1 MSVGQSEDMKAK
13 VSVEDVAGEVPY
25 STEEYKPMLK
35 EFGIDEMAPLIPAI
49 KKPHYLYSRGV
60 VVGQRDFS
68 VVLDAMNKK
77 KPFAVVTGANP
88 SGRLHF
94 GNKLFLD
101 QALWFQEQGA
111 DVFIPVS
118 NEETYVFKKA
128 QTIEQATKNAMNT
141 VIPNIIAMGFDPD
154 KTHIFISTQT
164 PKIYELAMTLSA
176 KLTVS
181 TINAIFGFNASTPPG
196 QVFYGVVQMAHILLP
211 QIKEFGG
218 PKPVVVPIGI
228 DQDPYMRLSR
238 DVAERAGMIKPSST
252 YHKFMHGLRGGK
264 MSGSKPESCVYM
276 DDDEDAA
283 RAKIGRAK
291 TGGAGTVELQ
301 RKNGGNPDVCNVFEY
316 YNFHLAKDD
325 AHAKRVWQ
333 ECRSGKRVCGDCK
346 AECVDLLREWLAA
359 HKKRVEKAKN
369 KMDKF
374 VNLD

>member
-1 MSVGQSEDMKAK
+1 MPVGQSEDAK
-13 VSVEDVAGEVPY
+13 VAVDVAEVSGEVPY

-35 EFGIDEMAPLIPAI
+35 EFGIDLMSPLLSHV
-49 KKPHYLYSRGV
+49 KKPHYLYTRDV
-60 VVGQRDFS
+60 VIGQRDFAT
-68 VVLDAMNKK
+68 VLEAMNRK

-101 QALWFQEQGA
+101 QALWFQQNGA
-111 DVFIPVS
+111 EVFIPIS
-118 NEETYVFKKA
+118 NEETYVFKKS
-128 QTIEQATKNAMNT
+128 QTIEQATKNAMST
-141 VIPNIIAMGFDPD
+141 IIPNIIAMGFDPAH
-154 KTHIFISTQT
+154 TRIFISTQT

-238 DVAERAGMIKPSST
+238 DVAERAGMVKPSST

-283 RAKIGRAK
+283 REKIGRAK

-301 RKNGGNPDVCNVFEY
+301 RKNGGNPDICNVFEY
-316 YNFHLAKDD
+316 YNFHLARDNE
-325 AHAKRVWQ
+325 HAKRVWS
-333 ECRSGKRVCGDCK
+333 ECKAGKRVCGDCK

-359 HKKRVEKAKN
+359 HAKRVEKAKN
-369 KMDKF
+369 KMEKF
-374 VNLD
+374 LLE

>member
-1 MSVGQSEDMKAK
+1 MPVGQSEDAKTK
-13 VSVEDVAGEVPY
+13 VSVEEVAGEVPY

-35 EFGIDEMAPLIPAI
+35 EFGIDEMAPLLGHI
-49 KKPHYLYSRGV
+49 KKPHYLYTRDV
-60 VVGQRDFS
+60 VIGQRDFAT
-68 VVLDAMNKK
+68 VLEAMNKK
-77 KPFAVVTGANP
+77 KPFSVVTGANP

-101 QALWFQEQGA
+101 QALWFQQNGA
-111 DVFIPVS
+111 EVFIPIS

-128 QTIEQATKNAMNT
+128 QTIEQATKNAINT
-141 VIPNIIAMGFDPD
+141 VIPNIIAMGFDPAH
-154 KTHIFISTQT
+154 TRIFISTQT
-164 PKIYELAMTLSA
+164 PKIYELAMSLST
-176 KLTVS
+176 KVTVS
-181 TINAIFGFNASTPPG
+181 TLNAIFGFDASTQSG

-238 DVAERAGMIKPSST
+238 DVAERAGMVKPSST

-283 RAKIGRAK
+283 REKIGRAK
-291 TGGAGTVELQ
+291 TGGAGTVELH
-301 RKNGGNPDVCNVFEY
+301 RKNGGNPDICNVFEY

-346 AECVDLLREWLAA
+346 AECVDLLCEWLAA

-374 VNLD
+374 LNL

>member
-1 MSVGQSEDMKAK
+1 MPVGQPEDMKPK
-13 VSVEDVAGEVPY
+13 VSVEEVAGEVPY

-35 EFGIDEMAPLIPAI
+35 EFGIDLMQPLLGNI
-49 KKPHYLYSRGV
+49 KKPHYLYARDV
-60 VVGQRDFS
+60 VIGQRDFTA
-68 VVLDAMNKK
+68 VLEAMDKK

-101 QALWFQEQGA
+101 QALWFQQNGA
-111 DVFIPVS
+111 EVFIPIS

-128 QTIEQATKNAMNT
+128 QTIEQATKNAIST
-141 VIPNIIAMGFDPD
+141 VIPNIIALGFDPE

-181 TINAIFGFNASTPPG
+181 TLNAIFGFNASTPPG

-238 DVAERAGMIKPSST
+238 DVAERAGMVKPSST

-283 RAKIGRAK
+283 REKIGRAK
-291 TGGAGTVELQ
+291 TGGAGTVELH

-316 YNFHLAKDD
+316 YNFHVAKDD
-325 AHAKRVWQ
+325 AHAKRVWS
-333 ECRSGKRVCGDCK
+333 ECKSGKRVCGDCK
-346 AECVDLLREWLAA
+346 AECVDLLHEWLAA